1 MVEFF
6 MSMWYFIQ
14 FIIFLVGFVMIS
26 DIWATVDEFIYTDEC
41 NFIQKIVILVTHFR
55 EIIGEVFNDVFLSLE
70 IHRLIRIGYCII
82 FAFIVMLIFHA
93 ATIKS
98 IFDCKM
104 IGSSYNMKTNYS
116 LYRGECTYKTKS
128 GANIPVRILRDT
140 PEGKDGQ
147 TNSSNDDQFEGL

>member
-14 FIIFLVGFVMIS
+14 FVIFVAGFVMIS

-41 NFIQKIVILVTHFR
+41 NFLQKIVLLVTHFR
-55 EIIGEVFNDVFLSLE
+55 EIIDEVFNDVFLSFE
-70 IHRLIRIGYCII
+70 IRRLIRICYCIT
-82 FAFIVMLIFHA
+82 FAFVVMLIFHA
-93 ATIKS
+93 TTVKS

-140 PEGKDGQ
+140 PEGKGEAGS
-147 TNSSNDDQFEGL
+147 TSGNDQFEGL